1 MYIRYFILRYCF
13 KILFYTLLLSL
24 FILQFR
30 IYLSIYLTEVKE
42 VACKVP
48 WTLRGQSC
56 LREHKRQWPFHD
68 QSPCVFSPG
77 QATHL
82 WIHTTPAT
90 SKIWRLKLLKYA
102 WVSVPGNTSP
112 PAEAQALVAAAGD
125 LKRWQSDHI
134 KLSEGRGQCWR
145 EQVVRS
151 TALCPPHLPSICMKM
166 EEIWDMDWGRSTG
179 SFRMLSRATDWSLA
193 LASARWW
200 GQTRKANRLDYW
212 KSAPSSCKTVTQLEM
227 TTIS

>member
-1 MYIRYFILRYCF
+1 M
-13 KILFYTLLLSL
+13 
-24 FILQFR
+24 
-30 IYLSIYLTEVKE
+30 
-42 VACKVP
+42 
-48 WTLRGQSC
+48 
-56 LREHKRQWPFHD
+56 
-68 QSPCVFSPG
+68 
-77 QATHL
+77 
-82 WIHTTPAT
+82 
-90 SKIWRLKLLKYA
+90 
-102 WVSVPGNTSP
+102 PGNTSP
-112 PAEAQALVAAAGD
+112 PAEARVLVAAAGD

-166 EEIWDMDWGRSTG
+166 EEIWDMDWERSTG

-193 LASARWW
+193 LASARRW

-227 TTIS
+227 TTMSKVIGSDSVNFGNKWDLATFSLKIGSFVWSHVSLVYLLVLQSNYS